1 MAFAVSLDAAE
12 ADWAG
17 VVSQSLGGL
26 KMADDFGYDSRPEL
40 VEEALFIPPC
50 GSPLDRLL
58 EAIELIKE
66 ASPELWQQLRAEAPA
81 MPMQL
86 LEAAEAATVAERE
99 QRRWERGVAT
109 LKGGKISGIPEGF

>member
-1 MAFAVSLDAAE
+1 
-12 ADWAG
+12 
-17 VVSQSLGGL
+17 
-26 KMADDFGYDSRPEL
+26 MADDFGYDSRPEL

-81 MPMQL
+81 LPMQL

-99 QRRWERGVAT
+99 RRRWEQGVAM
-109 LKGGKISGIPEGF
+109 LKGGKISSIPEGF